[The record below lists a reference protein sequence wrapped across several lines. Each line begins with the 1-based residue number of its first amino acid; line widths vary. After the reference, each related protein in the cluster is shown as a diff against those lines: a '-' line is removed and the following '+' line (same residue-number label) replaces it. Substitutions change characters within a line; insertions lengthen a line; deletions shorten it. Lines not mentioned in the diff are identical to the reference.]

1 MKKYIESGRIKFKE
15 RYGANSRGFIF
26 KRYRN
31 NMEIQS
37 EPLNSLLGTAND
49 YMNQAATTEML
60 SLMGKGY
67 FSYPKPVQFLYKLVQ
82 SINKSDAII
91 LDFFSGSATTAHAVM
106 LMNAIKKGNRKYIM
120 IQIPELCDS
129 KSIAHKDGFG
139 RIQSHR
145 GRWSH
150 LGVRPG

>member
-1 MKKYIESGRIKFKE
+1 MNFISVYYTHIFPPVKWHYYTQRVDYPPNGRYWAFSQATMKKYIESGRIKFKE

-67 FSYPKPVQFLYKLVQ
+67 FSYPKPVQFLYKLGTV
-82 SINKSDAII
+82 K
-91 LDFFSGSATTAHAVM
+91 
-106 LMNAIKKGNRKYIM
+106 
-120 IQIPELCDS
+120 
-129 KSIAHKDGFG
+129 
-139 RIQSHR
+139 
-145 GRWSH
+145 
-150 LGVRPG
+150 